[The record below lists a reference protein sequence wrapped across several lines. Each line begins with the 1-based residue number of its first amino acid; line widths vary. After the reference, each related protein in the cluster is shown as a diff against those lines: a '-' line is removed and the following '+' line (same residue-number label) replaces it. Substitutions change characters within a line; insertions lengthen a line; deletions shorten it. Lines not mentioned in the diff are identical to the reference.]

1 MPINWEPGPEM
12 RRWQT
17 RISRLLNE
25 GLQQLS
31 EWSQGWLTV
40 PVNVFESE
48 RHLEAVFAM
57 PAMHKDDIDVS
68 FRGDTLTV
76 RSDKKYD
83 PADDRRYIRREWS
96 YGPYQ
101 RTVTLPTPI
110 DVDKAT
116 ASYDNGVLTVVM
128 PKPIEAVT
136 AAPPVAHE
144 GGH

>member
-17 RISRLLNE
+17 RISRLLSE
-25 GLQQLS
+25 GLQQLN
-31 EWSQGWLTV
+31 EWSQGWHAA
-40 PVNVFESE
+40 PVNVFETE
-48 RHLEAVFAM
+48 RHIEAIFAM
-57 PAMHKDDIDVS
+57 PAMHKNEIDVTFS
-68 FRGDTLTV
+68 GDSLIV

-83 PADDRRYIRREWS
+83 VSQDRRYIKQEWG

-101 RTVTLPTPI
+101 RTLPLPVPI

-128 PKPIEAVT
+128 PKRQEAPT
-136 AAPPVAHE
+136 AKVPVAGE
-144 GGH
+144 QEL